1 MANSIELLPPEGH
14 EDVGKRVFE
23 ILDEVIKD
31 KKALGLHKKWNRCYE
46 MVAGKHWAKTANIPL
61 VSANLCYRHKQQTV
75 NQLTDNNPTFNIS
88 KQGDPNGQYEE
99 AYTNLQRAATH
110 WWVDQEQQDVLES
123 SVGNGETYGICIEKV
138 IFNAELEN
146 GLGEAETVIVDP
158 RHFGFY
164 PVKLTDPRMLQKSE
178 AVLHF
183 YPMTV
188 REANRRWP
196 GKNIKGDQTIIKE
209 LEDERRN
216 INSEVGTKPASMMV
230 SLATVAK
237 EILNWATDTESAG
250 EELVICE
257 MWVRDFS
264 VKKTTTTEVIEAV
277 GDIIVEEEIIENEEP
292 MYPGSIR
299 YVVACNGKTV
309 LEDRP
314 NPNIN
319 LDVLGEEEARK
330 TYLWDKFPFCAV
342 NSVKDTVSAWGMSDI
357 EQLEWLNMEMD
368 KALSQ
373 LVLEKDRAARRKW
386 INPLNSGVPNSDF
399 TNFTS
404 ILNPVDE
411 KAAAAIRIVD
421 YPAIPVD
428 IQNAI
433 TLFKDLFFLIS
444 ATFEIDQAQL
454 GSNQLAF
461 KSIAALIER
470 VATMMR
476 GKIRSYG
483 RLVRERGRMYLS
495 HVQNFYTEDRWINYE
510 DEQGIQTSGVI
521 QGTQMIVPAKLT
533 VVTGSTLP
541 TSKVQQREEAIQ
553 LFQLQAIDRQ
563 ELLSAMEWSG
573 RSEVIKRMAQG
584 PIGAVMENFAM
595 MGMPQE
601 ILGFLQQ
608 IASMDPKDL
617 TKGLED
623 GKIPPFQVIM
633 QQMLAA
639 EQQRQGNAPPAQVD
653 PEIQLKQMEM
663 GIKQAAAA
671 ADIEVK
677 KAEIQKIM
685 AEITKIMAEG
695 GLKSEEANSQRVDQQ
710 VKIKGVEF
718 DAAKLKMDQA
728 RTVAEIT
735 KAAKEASSGPIKAK
749 KATVRPKVA
758 GSTPGSPVTTA
769 PPPPIVPETTDKPPG
784 YNEVGLVSNN
794 LEE

>member
-1 MANSIELLPPEGH
+1 MAENKSTELLPPEGDK
-14 EDVGKRVFE
+14 DVGKKVFE

-31 KKALGLHKKWNRCYE
+31 KKALGLHTKWNRCYE
-46 MVAGKHWAKTANIPL
+46 MVAGKHWKKTASIPL

-110 WWVDQEQQDVLES
+110 WWADQEQQDVLES

-138 IFNAELEN
+138 IFNPDLED
-146 GLGEAETVIVDP
+146 GLGEVETVIVDP
-158 RHFGFY
+158 RHFGVY
-164 PVKLTDPRMLQKSE
+164 PVKWVDPRSLQKCD

-188 REANRRWP
+188 REANRKWP
-196 GKNIKGDQTIIKE
+196 GKDIKGDQTIIKD
-209 LEDERRN
+209 LDDERRN
-216 INSEVGTKPASMMV
+216 VNSEVGTKPASMMV
-230 SLATVAK
+230 SLASVAK
-237 EILNWATDTESAG
+237 EILNWATNVEAGG
-250 EELVICE
+250 EELVIVE
-257 MWVRDFS
+257 AWVRDYTME
-264 VKKTTTTEVIEAV
+264 KTRREENTPLDNGGMRTELI
-277 GDIIVEEEIIENEEP
+277 EEEQPRYSGN
-292 MYPGSIR
+292 IR
-299 YVVACNGKTV
+299 YVVACNGDKV
-309 LEDRP
+309 LEDRD
-314 NPNIN
+314 NPNVN
-319 LDVLGEEEARK
+319 LDVLGEDEARK

-342 NSVKDTVSAWGMSDI
+342 NSVKDSVSGWGCSDI

-373 LVLEKDRAARRKW
+373 LVLEKDRAARRKY
-386 INPLNSGVPNSDF
+386 INPKNSGVPNSDF
-399 TNFTS
+399 TNFIS

-411 KAAAAIRIVD
+411 KVAASIRVLD

-428 IQNAI
+428 IANAI

-444 ATFEIDQAQL
+444 ATFEVDQAQM
-454 GSNQLAF
+454 GSNQLAY

-476 GKIRSYG
+476 GKIRAYG

-521 QGTQMIVPAKLT
+521 RGTQMIVPAKLT

-541 TSKVQQREEAIQ
+541 TSKVQQREESLN
-553 LFQLQAIDRQ
+553 LFQMQAIDRK
-563 ELLSAMEWSG
+563 ELLSSLEWSG
-573 RSEVIKRMAQG
+573 RSEVIKRMDQG
-584 PIGAVMENFAM
+584 PIGAVMQNFAT
-595 MGMPQE
+595 MGMPQK
-601 ILGFLQQ
+601 ILQFLQQ

-617 TKGLED
+617 TKGLEA
-623 GKIPPFQVIM
+623 GKIPPFQAIM

-639 EQQRQGNAPPAQVD
+639 EQTRQGNAPPAPVD
-653 PEIQLKQMEM
+653 PELQLKQVEIE
-663 GIKQAAAA
+663 IKQASAA

-677 KAEIQKIM
+677 KAQIQKTMAEIQKIM
-685 AEITKIMAEG
+685 AESGLTAEQVNTQ
-695 GLKSEEANSQRVDQQ
+695 KVDQQ

-735 KAAKEASSGPIKAK
+735 KAAKEVPTKAIK
-749 KATVRPKVA
+749 RPKIA

-794 LEE
+794 MEV